1 MEFFL
6 LFFFTFLFFSLRKAQ
21 AKLEDHNRIFALLGE
36 KHGGQVVRAKA
47 IFTDLSLALKWDGYD
62 TRIFEG
68 YAAEGPFTEVRVFM
82 GRSNLSGFR
91 FELHPKAPVRRRK
104 SLASYLKEEELLPDK
119 GGMAKKYGLQEVFS
133 GISEFDDH
141 FAIRTN
147 DSQLAKEIFADKI
160 CTLVTELQKMGDGGE
175 VHLRLVKYAF
185 SIRKLSRFSD
195 AAELSEFHDLT
206 SALSLSIFGHLLRH
220 QSTHQP
226 MAVEGATDEEMLL
239 LPGSKEFPHVPVCI
253 VCGDLITGEG
263 KTVRCVVCK
272 APSHKECWDYIGHCS
287 TYGCSSTRSKIW
299 PKEAN

>member
-6 LFFFTFLFFSLRKAQ
+6 LFFFTFLFVSLRKAQ

-36 KHGGQVVRAKA
+36 KHGGKVVRAKA

-82 GRSNLSGFR
+82 GQSNLSGFR
-91 FELHPKAPVRRRK
+91 FELHPRAPVRRRK

-119 GGMAKKYGLQEVFS
+119 GGMARKYGLQEVLS
-133 GISEFDDH
+133 EIREFDEH

-147 DSQLAKEIFADKI
+147 NVSLAKEIFSDKI
-160 CTLVTELQKMGDGGE
+160 CTLVTELQKMVDGGE

-195 AAELSEFHDLT
+195 TTELAEFHDLT
-206 SALSLSIFGHLLRH
+206 SALSLSIFGHLLSH
-220 QSTHQP
+220 QSTHREI
-226 MAVEGATDEEMLL
+226 ALEGASDEEIHL
-239 LPGSKEFPHVPVCI
+239 LPSSEEFPPVPVCI
-253 VCGDLITGEG
+253 VCGDLVSGDAPI
-263 KTVRCVVCK
+263 VRCVVCK
-272 APSHKECWDYIGHCS
+272 APSHEECWQYIGHCS

-299 PKEAN
+299 PKEAH